1 MNEEQELINEI
12 ERPPEIPSANEI
24 NLQRAE
30 ESRMRFEEETSHLVD
45 NTTTS
50 YAEGF
55 DVNTEDLNNVSF
67 GENDTNN
74 E

>member
-1 MNEEQELINEI
+1 
-12 ERPPEIPSANEI
+12 
-24 NLQRAE
+24 
-30 ESRMRFEEETSHLVD
+30 MRFEEETSHQVD